1 MQALIEKVLCQ
12 INTTTDKNC
21 KFLNICEMNLTAN
34 VADFKLL
41 PKLLQR
47 HGKIRYMYDYF
58 I

>member
-1 MQALIEKVLCQ
+1 
-12 INTTTDKNC
+12 
-21 KFLNICEMNLTAN
+21 MNLTAN
-34 VADFKLL
+34 VPDFKLL